1 MNHFKAF
8 MSNIETLDIV
18 CASDVEE
25 FFYKDTDEPVQEGD
39 PVGLDIEKEFV
50 VELVLFSNI
59 YWNPD
64 KNQWF

>member
-1 MNHFKAF
+1 MSHFKAF

-18 CASDVEE
+18 CASDAEE

-64 KNQWF
+64 KSKWF